1 METKKQ
7 TQMRRTYDVL
17 NILNVAEVL
26 QIKDKRYFYNPV
38 ILEGEEEASIQ
49 CQRTKLITTSR

>member
-1 METKKQ
+1 
-7 TQMRRTYDVL
+7 MRRTYDVL
-17 NILNVAEVL
+17 NILNVAGVL
-26 QIKDKRYFYNPV
+26 QIQDKRYFYDPV